1 MHYWQVLFNKN
12 PVFLYYYNTPI
23 LPNYDRADQSSTLLI
38 YHRCL
43 DFLRFFSSHS
53 SALHACL
60 RDILPIVINMA
71 VSIWGS
77 IRRYPPK

>member
-53 SALHACL
+53 SE
-60 RDILPIVINMA
+60 
-71 VSIWGS
+71 
-77 IRRYPPK
+77 